1 MRFEQK
7 LSAALAL
14 LASTGIL
21 SGTYAP
27 PLHRLCWKL
36 GARLPPPH
44 FLSFTANFVLA
55 GVGFGVFWGLAMWL
69 TGSSHHG
76 LSRLAAVALFAGLLF
91 GLSMAAHYRYGA
103 RKHNIPLWRDF
114 HPDEHA
120 RT

>member
-14 LASTGIL
+14 LASTGIW
-21 SGTYAP
+21 SANYAP
-27 PLHRLCWKL
+27 PLYRLFWKL
-36 GARLPPPH
+36 GARVPPPH
-44 FLSFTANFVLA
+44 FLSFAANFVLA
-55 GVGFGVFWGLAMWL
+55 GVWFGVFWGLAMWI

-91 GLSMAAHYRYGA
+91 GLSMAAYYCYGA
-103 RKHNIPLWRDF
+103 RKHNIPLWKDF
-114 HPDEHA
+114 HPDENA